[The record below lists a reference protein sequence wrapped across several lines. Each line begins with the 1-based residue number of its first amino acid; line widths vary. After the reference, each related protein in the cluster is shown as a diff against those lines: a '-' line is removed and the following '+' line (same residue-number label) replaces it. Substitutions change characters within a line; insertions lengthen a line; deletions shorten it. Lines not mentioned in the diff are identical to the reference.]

1 MATNTKKGE
10 KVAEQAINSVN
21 TAVDLSQKTANVVL
35 DGTVKVA
42 EMTDDYVQNA
52 VKLGLDTQEA
62 GMNIAS
68 SYFNAMAKVNRE
80 WIKFFSSNGERMID
94 TVGDMTKK
102 QVDGI
107 VESGVEIV
115 ENASQQVKQAAK

>member
-1 MATNTKKGE
+1 MATNTNKGE

-42 EMTDDYVQNA
+42 EMTDDYMQNA
-52 VKLGLDTQEA
+52 VKLGLNTQEA
-62 GMNIAS
+62 GLNIAG

-80 WIKFFSSNGERMID
+80 WIKFFSSNGEKMIE